1 MAEHN
6 EQLDAVLKKI
16 KTTSAALGEAL
27 TKEDWEEAF
36 NNAMLLKDYV
46 KDEALQDLT
55 GRELSQYHIPDI
67 ETELKKYWYFNGEM
81 RKAVGALRKKGQK
94 FVDFA
99 N

>member
-1 MAEHN
+1 MAENN

-16 KTTSAALGEAL
+16 KTTTTALGEAL
-27 TKEDWEEAF
+27 TKEVWEEAF

-55 GRELSQYHIPDI
+55 GRELNQYHIPDI
-67 ETELKKYWYFNGEM
+67 EAELKKYWYFNGEM

>member
-67 ETELKKYWYFNGEM
+67 ETELKKYWC
-81 RKAVGALRKKGQK
+81 
-94 FVDFA
+94 FA
-99 N
+99 